1 MWIAKSRTFVIPYL
15 LHHPTCCSY
24 IETHR
29 HTSRGLAWCFSESII
44 ENSSETAWT
53 PFHVVRTR
61 ESSAELA
68 PWVSPQNPNRHE
80 ACHCPP
86 FSQELMAEFRL
97 ILSVPAPTGE
107 PHGLSTWVLSKEKH
121 KKITMSNELN
131 RHKPSINHPQLGFM
145 KLGILLAMGSKHYS
159 QVYLLLWVH
168 PLGQYP
174 NSVRGWS
181 AISLALGQTSNSCRH
196 IPHFSNWDP
205 VVATQSIFCG

>member
-1 MWIAKSRTFVIPYL
+1 
-15 LHHPTCCSY
+15 
-24 IETHR
+24 
-29 HTSRGLAWCFSESII
+29 
-44 ENSSETAWT
+44 
-53 PFHVVRTR
+53 
-61 ESSAELA
+61 
-68 PWVSPQNPNRHE
+68 
-80 ACHCPP
+80 
-86 FSQELMAEFRL
+86 
-97 ILSVPAPTGE
+97 
-107 PHGLSTWVLSKEKH
+107 
-121 KKITMSNELN
+121 
-131 RHKPSINHPQLGFM
+131 LGFM

>member
-53 PFHVVRTR
+53 PFHVVKTR

-107 PHGLSTWVLSKEKH
+107 PHGLSTWVLSKEKD

-145 KLGILLAMGSKHYS
+145 KLGILLAMGSKHYP
-159 QVYLLLWVH
+159 QVD
-168 PLGQYP
+168 P
-174 NSVRGWS
+174 NSFRGWS
-181 AISLALGQTSNSCRH
+181 AALRLVKHQILAVH
-196 IPHFSNWDP
+196 IPHFSN
-205 VVATQSIFCG
+205 